1 MKKAFITGIGG
12 QDGSYLA
19 EYLLDLGYKVYGI
32 VRRNSTPEHQQSRLD
47 LVRTNPN
54 LHVSYG
60 DLNDTSGIERLLRE
74 IQPDE
79 VYNIAAQSHVRIS
92 YEIPQFTAVTNAV
105 GVVNMLE
112 AVRNNCP
119 NAKELRSNYSYRIL
133 TAKWKI
139 NLGDAFMTGLEFTGI
154 DIVGVV
160 KELTTIISENEKINM
175 KSLNFDTND
184 GVFEGE
190 IMLYVYDKS
199 HLEKLIKKLRNINGI
214 EKVVRIE

>member
-1 MKKAFITGIGG
+1 MAIKEFIVSLFSSVFGFITINDGI
-12 QDGSYLA
+12 
-19 EYLLDLGYKVYGI
+19 KI
-32 VRRNSTPEHQQSRLD
+32 H
-47 LVRTNPN
+47 
-54 LHVSYG
+54 
-60 DLNDTSGIERLLRE
+60 
-74 IQPDE
+74 
-79 VYNIAAQSHVRIS
+79 
-92 YEIPQFTAVTNAV
+92 
-105 GVVNMLE
+105 
-112 AVRNNCP
+112 RNNCP
-119 NAKELRSNYSYRIL
+119 NAKELRSNYAYRIL

-139 NLGDAFMTGLEFTGI
+139 NLGDAFITGLEFTGI